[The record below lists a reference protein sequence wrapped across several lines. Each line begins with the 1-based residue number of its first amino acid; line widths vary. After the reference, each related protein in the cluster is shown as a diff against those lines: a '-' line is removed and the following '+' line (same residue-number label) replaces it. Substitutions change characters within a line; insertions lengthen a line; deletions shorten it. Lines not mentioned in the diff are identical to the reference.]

1 MVPTYELDEAL
12 DASRLRTLHIIVSLG
27 LVIVAISVKIA
38 LADFTPLYMLPAVAF
53 WCFGCIV
60 FAVFSIVWLKKR
72 TTAATQFREVILQK
86 TPIYNIERV
95 DVSLYWIP
103 IGIELCLD
111 VADTD
116 KSPLRITLGFWTVYA
131 AERLLGMLSDNP
143 VTKPPKVTF
152 RVELPKR
159 ARKHIPNAKVVSN
172 REHS

>member
-1 MVPTYELDEAL
+1 MAPTYKLDEAL
-12 DASRLRTLHIIVSLG
+12 DASRLRTLHIIAILG
-27 LVIVAISVKIA
+27 LVMVAISVKIA
-38 LADFTPLYMLPAVAF
+38 LADFTQLYMLPAGVF
-53 WCFGCIV
+53 WFFGCIV

-72 TTAATQFREVILQK
+72 ATASSQFREVILQK
-86 TPIYNIERV
+86 TPIYKIERV

-116 KSPLRITLGFWTVYA
+116 KSPLRITLGFWTVHA
-131 AERLLGMLSDNP
+131 AERLLAMVSDNP

-159 ARKHIPNAKVVSN
+159 ASKHIPRAKVVSK
-172 REHS
+172 REQP